1 MINAETIYQRPVT
14 AITVQM
20 PQWHFTES
28 PEMECTT
35 DSRIFNVCF
44 NYLDK
49 NIYSSNW
56 NVVNKR
62 SGVTAGRL
70 LCAHDAVTGNAWWI
84 RAACNVDRQQ
94 LS

>member
-1 MINAETIYQRPVT
+1 
-14 AITVQM
+14 
-20 PQWHFTES
+20 
-28 PEMECTT
+28 MECTT